1 MEVRKQWSHCNLDTT
16 KTGNFS
22 CRRVVGHNHY
32 PITILD
38 SQYGTVLNI
47 RMYTNT
53 FKNDA

>member
-32 PITILD
+32 PITLLD
-38 SQYGTVLNI
+38 SQDGAVLNI

-53 FKNDA
+53 FKNHA